1 MKRWLHTDWIGHYL
15 IVALFLFFLTACKG
29 HTMVPSPETYFTGKQ
44 LELARLVDKAEAE
57 AVYQY
62 AMGMTLDELNAFG
75 QEKMTVLLY
84 AARQSMPKPE
94 TLPTLSQL
102 LRAGSDPQKEGYR
115 DISFLGIAI
124 GNAFASRDLS
134 LLKAALDGGV
144 NPDTD
149 AYQSSNSP
157 LLLQVADQ
165 DGLGAIKLLVQ
176 YGADV
181 NRRDSL
187 GSTALLD
194 SIATMGIA
202 EINYLLD
209 QRADPRVVDYRGIS
223 FAHALREAIGR
234 MKNIQDPRV
243 AQLLAIQDR
252 IIAMGV
258 TWPPETPEQLRA
270 RVIAERKNKTGETFV
285 FMPHEGY
292 EKFFAAYTPAPVR
305 KVPVPQR

>member
-1 MKRWLHTDWIGHYL
+1 
-15 IVALFLFFLTACKG
+15 
-29 HTMVPSPETYFTGKQ
+29 MVPSPETYFTGKQ

-75 QEKMTVLLY
+75 QEDMNVLVY
-84 AARQSMPKPE
+84 AALKS
-94 TLPTLSQL
+94 TLDKQFLPIVTALIGTG
-102 LRAGSDPQKEGYR
+102 ADPLVRFDNK
-115 DISFLGIAI
+115 DVSFMQGAI
-124 GNAFASRDLS
+124 GNAFASKNLDL
-134 LLKAALDGGV
+134 LEAALKGGV

-149 AYQSSNSP
+149 SYYGGNSP

-209 QRADPRVVDYRGIS
+209 QGADPRVVDYRGIS